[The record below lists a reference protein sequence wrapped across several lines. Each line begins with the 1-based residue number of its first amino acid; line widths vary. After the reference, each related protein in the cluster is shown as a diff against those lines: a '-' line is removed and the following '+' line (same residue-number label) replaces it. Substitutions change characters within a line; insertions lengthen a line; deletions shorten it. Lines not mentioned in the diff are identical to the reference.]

1 MNASLWMEHP
11 FHIKTNMYIV
21 VAYSCCWHGSVML
34 CAGGEWMRSSQDEKI
49 SSMLCQCTRR
59 WMMKWLRPVVCS
71 NMLEDTRMCSNS
83 KAKPRKNTYIRLT
96 MLLGQEK
103 KLRDLLPLRERSDTN
118 FTVHHFD
125 RYNNNHQH
133 PTSFNYSNSVTSS
146 QFRMVFCVFA
156 CDAPIFNFPFKTK
169 HKKILSLVVSTSST

>member
-1 MNASLWMEHP
+1 MNAFEPRRENFKYVVSVHQTMNDEMIEASCLFKHVGRY
-11 FHIKTNMYIV
+11 TNV
-21 VAYSCCWHGSVML
+21 FQLQS
-34 CAGGEWMRSSQDEKI
+34 
-49 SSMLCQCTRR
+49 
-59 WMMKWLRPVVCS
+59 
-71 NMLEDTRMCSNS
+71 
-83 KAKPRKNTYIRLT
+83 KPRKNTYIRLT

-103 KLRDLLPLRERSDTN
+103 KLRDLLPLRERSDKN